1 MIHILKCGCE
11 MLWNGEIPTRTI
23 SRMKLSRGNSAV
35 STSASAFSQV
45 PPMRQR
51 SPMRQMSPRRQRSPF
66 EAEIDTSVTLVR
78 SGNVSNLKP
87 KKISRSA
94 ADLLGQFQMC
104 WDVLGSWSSWSWVS
118 YGKIQVPYVP
128 HPSGRGPLGEHETL
142 PA

>member
-1 MIHILKCGCE
+1 
-11 MLWNGEIPTRTI
+11 
-23 SRMKLSRGNSAV
+23 
-35 STSASAFSQV
+35 
-45 PPMRQR
+45 
-51 SPMRQMSPRRQRSPF
+51 MRQMSPRRQRSPF

-94 ADLLGQFQMC
+94 ADQQQISLVNFRCVGMC
-104 WDVLGSWSSWSWVS
+104 WEVEAVEAES